1 MSSADHLTL
10 CDGDSVGG
18 GSYSDG
24 VIIISGW
31 ISVDPG
37 ARDAYLRGCVGVV
50 EQARASVGCLDFAL
64 SADLVEA
71 DRINVYERWES
82 EESLGAFRASGP
94 SDDQTAM
101 IRDAEVARYQISG
114 AGPA

>member
-1 MSSADHLTL
+1 
-10 CDGDSVGG
+10 
-18 GSYSDG
+18 

-31 ISVDPG
+31 ISVDPSI
-37 ARDAYLRGCVGVV
+37 RDDYLQGCASVV
-50 EQARASVGCLDFAL
+50 EQARASSSCLDFSL
-64 SADLVEA
+64 GADLIEA

-82 EESLGAFRASGP
+82 AESLDAFRDSGP

-114 AGPA
+114 VGPA